1 MKAAELRQSILQAA
15 VQGKLVPQNPQD
27 EPASELLK
35 RIRQEK
41 AQLIKEGKL
50 KKEKPLPS
58 VTEDEILYDLPEG
71 WVWCRLS
78 EIILDIFTGP
88 FGSMLHKSD
97 YVENGIPLVNP
108 MNMVDQKI
116 VPSKKMLVS
125 QETRKRL
132 SSYVLSTGD
141 IVVARRGE
149 LGRCALV
156 SEKEN
161 GWICGTG
168 SFFLRLTSL
177 FDTSYFLLLF
187 CSYQIRQQLAQNS
200 VGATMNNLNHNIL
213 KQIYMGVPPL
223 SEQHRIVD
231 KVEKLML
238 LCGELETEEK
248 KLDALEIH
256 FTEYLPKAILQA
268 ATQGK
273 LVPQNSH
280 DEPASELLKR
290 IQQEKAQL
298 VKEGKLKKEKP
309 LPPISEDEIPYD
321 LPEGW
326 EWCKLGVL
334 ANLKIGKTPARAEG
348 KYWAEGKYP
357 WVSIRDMETGKHI
370 NSTRES
376 VSLIAYN
383 DIFKGELVP
392 SGSLLF
398 SFKLSIGK
406 VSVLN
411 IDAFTNEAICAITP
425 YGYDEVKTY
434 LFKILPVLNL
444 LSEANDAIKGQTLN
458 KKSLSQIMV
467 PLPPL
472 EEQQRIVEK
481 VDELMTLCD
490 ELKAV
495 YTTPVIPSSHNN
507 IIPFPATQKEEET
520 LLAAR
525 GDVGQLSNEAMQAI
539 DDLFAEDEE

>member
-1 MKAAELRQSILQAA
+1 MKAAELRQSILQSA
-15 VQGKLVPQNPQD
+15 VQGKLLPQNPQD

-35 RIRQEK
+35 RIQQEK
-41 AQLIKEGKL
+41 TRLIKEGKL
-50 KKEKPLPS
+50 KKEKPLPP
-58 VTEDEILYDLPEG
+58 VAEDEILYDLPEG
-71 WVWCRLS
+71 WVWCRLD

-125 QETRKRL
+125 QETRERL

-156 SEKEN
+156 TEKEN

-168 SFFLRLTSL
+168 SFFLRLASL

-187 CSYQIRQQLAQNS
+187 RSYQTRQQLAQNS

-223 SEQHRIVD
+223 SEQRRIVD

-238 LCGELETEEK
+238 LCDELETAEK

-256 FTEYLPKAILQA
+256 FTEYLPKAILQVA
-268 ATQGK
+268 VQGK

-298 VKEGKLKKEKP
+298 VKKGKLKKEKP
-309 LPPISEDEIPYD
+309 LPPISEDELPYD

-326 EWCKLGVL
+326 EWCRLGEIAL
-334 ANLKIGKTPARAEG
+334 LISGRDLEPSSYNNQQRGIPYITGASNLIGDDLDINRWTENPIVISQKGDILLSCKGTIGKTLFNSVGNCHIARQIMA
-348 KYWAEGKYP
+348 
-357 WVSIRDMETGKHI
+357 IRP
-370 NSTRES
+370 
-376 VSLIAYN
+376 
-383 DIFKGELVP
+383 IF
-392 SGSLLF
+392 
-398 SFKLSIGK
+398 
-406 VSVLN
+406 
-411 IDAFTNEAICAITP
+411 TH
-425 YGYDEVKTY
+425 
-434 LFKILPVLNL
+434 ILPQYISIMLETSIEYFVEQARSIIPGISRKDILNL
-444 LSEANDAIKGQTLN
+444 VVA
-458 KKSLSQIMV
+458 V
-467 PLPPL
+467 PPL
-472 EEQQRIVEK
+472 AEQQRIVEK

-490 ELKAV
+490 ELKAA
-495 YTTPVIPSSHNN
+495 YTIPVVPSSHNN
-507 IIPFPATQKEEET
+507 IILFPATKKEEET

-525 GDVGQLSNEAMQAI
+525 GNVRQLSHEAMQAI